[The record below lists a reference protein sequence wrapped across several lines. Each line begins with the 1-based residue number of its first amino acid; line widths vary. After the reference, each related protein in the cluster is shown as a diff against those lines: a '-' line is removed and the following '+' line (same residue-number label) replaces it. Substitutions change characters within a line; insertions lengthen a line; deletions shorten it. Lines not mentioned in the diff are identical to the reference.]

1 MKQLFEQ
8 IEEFGSKD
16 PVVFGWRNMRNKGK
30 LSDEEALF
38 QLVKAL
44 ITSKNIAIR
53 VLDKYKQDQKVIQL
67 RR

>member
-8 IEEFGSKD
+8 IEQFSND
-16 PVVFGWRNMRNKGK
+16 PVVFSWLNMRRKGK
-30 LSDEEALF
+30 IADEQAFL

-53 VLDKYKQDQKVIQL
+53 VLDKHKQDSKVISL
-67 RR
+67 RK